1 MKRRHLTRFQA
12 GIKFTIRKNAAPFA
26 DTGESDWG
34 KEIRMADIIDTIR
47 GNTSL
52 SKLLSLLEKANL
64 IDTLKGP
71 GPFTLFAPTN
81 ESFTRMNIE
90 DILKDPKELSDT
102 LSYHIAAGKHTAE
115 AIAAME
121 TLDTE
126 YGKALTVVIEEGET
140 MVDNAKFVTTNI
152 ECSNGIIHIV
162 DNVFKTMLSG
172 WYREE

>member
-1 MKRRHLTRFQA
+1 
-12 GIKFTIRKNAAPFA
+12 
-26 DTGESDWG
+26 
-34 KEIRMADIIDTIR
+34 MADIIDTIC
-47 GNTSL
+47 GNTTL
-52 SKLLSLLEKANL
+52 SKLLSALEEANL

-71 GPFTLFAPTN
+71 GPYTLFAPTN

-90 DILKDPKELSDT
+90 NVLNDPKELLAT
-102 LSYHIAAGKHTAE
+102 LTYHIALGKLTAE
-115 AIAAME
+115 AIGTME

-126 YGKALTVVIEEGET
+126 NGKQLTVVIEEGET

-162 DNVFKTMLSG
+162 DNVFKPMLSG